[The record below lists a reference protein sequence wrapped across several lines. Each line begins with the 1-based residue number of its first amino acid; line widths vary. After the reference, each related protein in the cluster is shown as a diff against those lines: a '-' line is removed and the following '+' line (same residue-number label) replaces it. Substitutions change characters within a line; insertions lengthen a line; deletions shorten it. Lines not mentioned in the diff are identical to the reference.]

1 MVLHESASSQRVESP
16 RSCCWVCV
24 PMKTSWERLG
34 TVKYPFR
41 RFLLLMLVLCPVVL
55 RCQIDESTTLFN
67 GGGSPEAYISFSE
80 DNPTIYMWSG
90 KPVAYLSSSVS
101 GGFNVYGFNGKHL
114 GWYVDGAVRNHE
126 GNPVCGVHRV
136 VREVSLPMPE
146 SPKSIKQLLPLKSS
160 KELAPPRPLYR
171 RQWSS
176 TPCGLFLSDGALPES
191 DFEDAHVRK

>member
-1 MVLHESASSQRVESP
+1 MFNLFLYWKSGR
-16 RSCCWVCV
+16 
-24 PMKTSWERLG
+24 MKPSWERLG
-34 TVKYPFR
+34 TVKYLFG
-41 RFLLLMLVLCPVVL
+41 RFLLFVVVLCSVVL
-55 RCQIDESTTLFN
+55 RSQIDESTLFN
-67 GGGSPEAYISFSE
+67 GGGSPEAYISFSG
-80 DNPTIYMWSG
+80 DNPTIYIWSG
-90 KPVAYLSSSVS
+90 KPVAYLSSSVG

-136 VREVSLPMPE
+136 VRDVSLPKPE
-146 SPKSIKQLLPLKSS
+146 PLKSIKQLLPLKSS

-191 DFEDAHVRK
+191 DFEDAHVGK